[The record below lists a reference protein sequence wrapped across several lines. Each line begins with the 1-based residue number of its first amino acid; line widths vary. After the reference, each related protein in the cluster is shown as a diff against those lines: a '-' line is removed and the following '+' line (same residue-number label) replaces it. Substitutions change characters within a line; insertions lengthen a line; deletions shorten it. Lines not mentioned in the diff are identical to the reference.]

1 MRKELIKHQDK
12 KLFIIGTIER
22 YGLKKQYIGGE
33 TPTMLLKNVK
43 IEEEIIDHLW
53 INVGKTLSKLNI
65 REGSIISFE
74 AWIKGYYK
82 GYIENLNFNETA
94 QSEQALLV
102 RKQYDL
108 GINRLSKINILNIND
123 QGMDFKEFWQ
133 NKKQTHFLSQKY

>member
-1 MRKELIKHQDK
+1 MRKELIKHKDK

-82 GYIENLNFNETA
+82 GYIENLNFNET
-94 QSEQALLV
+94 
-102 RKQYDL
+102 KQYDL